1 MVISCLQHM
10 SKTFTESRN
19 LKQTKGWSLKA
30 MLETIKNNL
39 NARMNHIGYI
49 HVNEIFLVSND
60 KNISEV

>member
-1 MVISCLQHM
+1 M

-39 NARMNHIGYI
+39 NARMNHIDYI

-60 KNISEV
+60 KNISKV

>member
-1 MVISCLQHM
+1 
-10 SKTFTESRN
+10 
-19 LKQTKGWSLKA
+19 

-39 NARMNHIGYI
+39 NARMNHIDYI